1 MNPRSILSI
10 LLATGA
16 LLTNPAA
23 ALDLNQALA
32 LASSAGDAA
41 LARAQ
46 AALARAQYAEQS
58 YTGDLSLSLDPGYK
72 IVTDDF
78 SQEAKSQALSLS
90 ASASVSLGLS
100 AAAAEKAALALAQAE
115 YAAAQAALAEDQARL
130 RAYALY
136 RDAWFAQEDAALAAR
151 EAELAEREFAALRA
165 RYAAGSVSY
174 AELRKAEDALFAAA
188 DAAIASDMRRR
199 IARLELWSWLGVAD
213 DGGPLAAAAPEAGAL
228 PKAPELAAH
237 ALLADPAILDAL
249 LKRRLGEEQLARA
262 AGFEPAASFKLSA
275 SKDGHAFTASYVLD
289 GARLGLSYSPPPLVL
304 AGPEAAPSP
313 WTVGASLSVALPLG
327 SASALRRDSLEASA
341 EADRIKLE
349 ALMAKL
355 SLDVRAAYQ
364 AWVRAEAG
372 RDQASRNAESAAEL
386 LALVAARAARGGAT
400 ELELERAGLDAERA
414 ALNSLAKAMEAERA
428 RMAAAL
434 AARYPLSN

>member
-1 MNPRSILSI
+1 MNARAILSI
-10 LLATGA
+10 LLAAGA
-16 LLTNPAA
+16 ILADSVA

-32 LASSAGDAA
+32 LASGSSDAA

-46 AALARAQYAEQS
+46 AALARAQLAEQG
-58 YTGDLSLSLDPGYK
+58 YTGDLSLSFDPGYK
-72 IVTDDF
+72 IITDDF
-78 SQEAKSQALSLS
+78 SQEPRSQALSLS
-90 ASASVSLGLS
+90 VSASASLGLS
-100 AAAAEKAALALAQAE
+100 AAAAEKAALAWAQAE
-115 YAAAQAALAEDQARL
+115 YAADQAGLAEDQARL

-136 RDAWFAQEDAALAAR
+136 RDAWFAQEDAALSAR

-165 RYAAGSVSY
+165 RFAAGSVAY
-174 AELRKAEDALFAAA
+174 AELRKAEDELFAAA
-188 DAAIASDMRRR
+188 DAGIATDMKRR
-199 IARLELWSWLGVAD
+199 IARLELFSWLGVAD
-213 DGGPLAAAAPEAGAL
+213 DGLPLAADAPGAGSL

-237 ALLADPAILDAL
+237 ALMADPAVRDAL
-249 LKRRLGEEQLARA
+249 ARRRLGEEQLAAA

-289 GARLGLSYSPPPLVL
+289 GARVGLSYSPPPLAL
-304 AGPEAAPSP
+304 SGPEAAASP
-313 WTVGASLSVALPLG
+313 WTVVASLSLALPLG
-327 SASALRRDSLEASA
+327 SSAALSRDSLAAAA
-341 EADRIKLE
+341 EADRIRLE

-364 AWVRAEAG
+364 AWVRAEDA
-372 RDQASRNAESAAEL
+372 RDQAERNAESAAEL

-414 ALNSLAKAMEAERA
+414 GLNSLAKALEAERA

>member
-1 MNPRSILSI
+1 MNPRTILSI
-10 LLATGA
+10 VFATGA
-16 LLTNPAA
+16 LLSYPVA

-32 LASSAGDAA
+32 LASGSADAA

-46 AALARAQYAEQS
+46 AALARAQYGELS
-58 YTGDLSLSLDPGYK
+58 YAGDLNLSFEPSYK
-72 IVTDDF
+72 IITDNF
-78 SQEAKSQALSLS
+78 TQEAKSQTLSLS
-90 ASASVSLGLS
+90 ASASASLGLS
-100 AAAAEKAALALAQAE
+100 AAAAERSALALAQAE
-115 YAAAQAALAEDQARL
+115 YAAAQAALAEGQARL

-136 RDAWFAQEDAALAAR
+136 RDAWYAQEDAALAAR

-188 DAAIASDMRRR
+188 DAAIASDMKRR
-199 IARLELWSWLGVAD
+199 IARLELYGWLGVAD
-213 DGGPLAAAAPEAGAL
+213 DGRPLAADAPETGTL

-237 ALLADPAILDAL
+237 ALLADPAIQDAL
-249 LKRRLGEEQLARA
+249 AKRRLGEEQLARA
-262 AGFEPAASFKLSA
+262 AGFEPSASFKLSG

-327 SASALRRDSLEASA
+327 SSSALSRESLAA
-341 EADRIKLE
+341 EAEVDRIKLE

-364 AWVRAEAG
+364 AWVRAEAA
-372 RDQASRNAESAAEL
+372 RDQAARNAESAAEL
-386 LALVAARAARGGAT
+386 LALVAARAVRGGAT

-414 ALNSLAKAMEAERA
+414 ALNALAKALEAERA